1 MTLLLAS
8 LTFMIVVG
16 MVLSGYYLLATESEA
31 TQRLR
36 AMVPHLVAAQK
47 PAKKKGVRMPLIST
61 LLATV
66 GRYGLGSDDGTLGQA
81 LSVAGLR
88 GRGGATLF
96 VGARTLLSVGPA
108 IAVLMMNVWNDRP
121 LGRAVL
127 LAVLVFLSMHVV
139 VNYWLKRRGRK
150 RMRAIIIALPDS
162 LDLMVVCLEAG
173 LGLNATIAR
182 VGEERSAMKDALG
195 EEFALV
201 ALELREGRSRED
213 SLRALG
219 ERNGVEDLKSL
230 SALIIQSDRL
240 GASMAKTLRSHADV
254 LRTKRR
260 QRAEEAAR
268 KLPIKM
274 LFPLALLIL
283 PPLFVMTTGPAML
296 KLKDLAG
303 FLSHKKSR

>member
-8 LTFMIVVG
+8 FTFMIVVG

-36 AMVPHLVAAQK
+36 SMVPHLVATQT
-47 PAKKKGVRMPLIST
+47 AKKRGPRLPFVSS

-66 GRYGLGSDDGTLGQA
+66 GQYGLGSDDGTLGQA
-81 LSVAGLR
+81 LSIAGFR

-96 VGARTLLSVGPA
+96 VGARTVLSVVPA
-108 IAVLMMNVWNDRP
+108 LALLMINVAKDRP
-121 LGRAVL
+121 LGRAIFM
-127 LAVLVFLSMHVV
+127 AVGLFFLMHIL
-139 VNYWLKRRGRK
+139 VNYWLKRRGRN
-150 RMRAIIIALPDS
+150 RVRAITIALPDS

-182 VGEERSAMKDALG
+182 VGEGRSAMRDALG

-201 ALELREGRSRED
+201 AMELREGRSRED

-230 SALIIQSDRL
+230 SGLIIQSDRL

-283 PPLFVMTTGPAML
+283 PPLFVITTGPAML
-296 KLKDLAG
+296 KLKDLSG
-303 FLSHKKSR
+303 FLSRNRTR

>member
-1 MTLLLAS
+1 MTLILAS
-8 LTFMIVVG
+8 FTFMIIVG

-36 AMVPHLVAAQK
+36 AMVPHLVTQQRTK
-47 PAKKKGVRMPLIST
+47 RSGLRLPFISAI
-61 LLATV
+61 LSTV
-66 GRYGLGSDDGTLGQA
+66 GQYGLGSDDGTLRQA
-81 LSVAGLR
+81 LSIAGFR
-88 GRGGATLF
+88 GRNGALLF
-96 VGARTLLSVGPA
+96 VGARTILSVGPA
-108 IAVLMMNVWNDRP
+108 IAFLAMNVASDRP
-121 LGRAVL
+121 MGRAILMTIGVFVYAHVL
-127 LAVLVFLSMHVV
+127 
-139 VNYWLKRRGRK
+139 VNYWLKRRGRN
-150 RMRAIIIALPDS
+150 RMRAITIGLPDS

-182 VGEERSAMKDALG
+182 VGEERSAMNDALG
-195 EEFALV
+195 QEFALV
-201 ALELREGRSRED
+201 SLELREGRSRED

-283 PPLFVMTTGPAML
+283 PPLFVMTCGPAML

-303 FLSHKKSR
+303 FLSHKKMH

>member
-1 MTLLLAS
+1 MTLILAS
-8 LTFMIVVG
+8 LTFMIIVG

-36 AMVPHLVAAQK
+36 AMVPHLVGQQQTRR
-47 PAKKKGVRMPLIST
+47 KGLRLPFIST

-66 GRYGLGSDDGTLGQA
+66 GQYGLGSDDGSLRQA
-81 LSVAGLR
+81 LSIAGFR
-88 GRGGATLF
+88 GRNGALLF
-96 VGARTLLSVGPA
+96 VGARTILSVGPA
-108 IAVLMMNVWNDRP
+108 LAVLATNVLAEKP
-121 LGRAVL
+121 LGRAIFMTMGTFVYAHVL
-127 LAVLVFLSMHVV
+127 

-150 RMRAIIIALPDS
+150 RMRAITIGLPDS
-162 LDLMVVCLEAG
+162 LDLMVVCLESG

-195 EEFALV
+195 QEFALV
-201 ALELREGRSRED
+201 SLELREGRSRED
-213 SLRALG
+213 ALRALG

-283 PPLFVMTTGPAML
+283 PPLFVMTCGPAML
-296 KLKDLAG
+296 KLRNLTG
-303 FLSHKKSR
+303 FIQHRKG

>member
-1 MTLLLAS
+1 MTLLLAG
-8 LTFMIVVG
+8 LTFTIIVG

-36 AMVPHLVAAQK
+36 AMVPNLVTTQAPRK
-47 PAKKKGVRMPLIST
+47 TGPGLPFISAILT
-61 LLATV
+61 TV
-66 GRYGLGSDDGTLGQA
+66 GKYGLGSDDGSLRQA

-88 GRGGATLF
+88 GRNGTLLF

-108 IAVLMMNVWNDRP
+108 LAFLAMNTASERP
-121 LGRAVL
+121 LGRAIFIALGTFVYAHVL
-127 LAVLVFLSMHVV
+127 

-150 RMRAIIIALPDS
+150 RMRQITVGLPDS
-162 LDLMVVCLEAG
+162 LDLMVVCLESG

-195 EEFALV
+195 QEFSFV
-201 ALELREGRSRED
+201 SNELRQGRSREEA
-213 SLRALG
+213 LRALG
-219 ERNGVEDLKSL
+219 DRNGVEDLKSL
-230 SALIIQSDRL
+230 AGLIIQSDRL

-283 PPLFVMTTGPAML
+283 PPLFVMTCGPAML
-296 KLKDLAG
+296 KLRGLAG
-303 FLSHKKSR
+303 IISHKKSN

>member
-1 MTLLLAS
+1 MTLLLAT
-8 LTFMIVVG
+8 LTFMIIVG

-36 AMVPHLVAAQK
+36 TMVPHLVGQAESQRRG
-47 PAKKKGVRMPLIST
+47 PRFPVISSI
-61 LLATV
+61 LATV
-66 GRYGLGSDDGTLGQA
+66 GQYGLGSDDGSLSHA
-81 LSVAGLR
+81 LAVAGFR
-88 GRGGATLF
+88 GRGGAALF
-96 VGARTLLSVGPA
+96 LGARTVLSVGPA
-108 IAVLMMNVWNDRP
+108 LAYLMMSVWNDRP
-121 LGRAVL
+121 LGKSILTAVG
-127 LAVLVFLSMHVV
+127 VFVFMHVL

-150 RMRAIIIALPDS
+150 RMRDITIALPDS

-182 VGEERSAMKDALG
+182 VGEERSAMKDSLG

-201 ALELREGRSRED
+201 SFELREGRSREEA
-213 SLRALG
+213 LRALG

-303 FLSHKKSR
+303 FLTQRKSR

>member
-1 MTLLLAS
+1 
-8 LTFMIVVG
+8 
-16 MVLSGYYLLATESEA
+16 
-31 TQRLR
+31 
-36 AMVPHLVAAQK
+36 MVPNLVPTHAPQQHGLRLPFVSAFLTAIGQ
-47 PAKKKGVRMPLIST
+47 
-61 LLATV
+61 
-66 GRYGLGSDDGTLGQA
+66 YGLGSDDGTLKQA
-81 LSVAGLR
+81 LSIAGFR
-88 GRGGATLF
+88 GRNGTLLF

-108 IAVLMMNVWNDRP
+108 LALLAVNAWSDRP
-121 LGRAVL
+121 LGRAILMAIGTFVY
-127 LAVLVFLSMHVV
+127 MHVLA
-139 VNYWLKRRGRK
+139 NYWLKRRGRK
-150 RMRAIIIALPDS
+150 RIRQLTIALPDS

-195 EEFALV
+195 QEFAFV
-201 ALELREGRSRED
+201 SLELREGRSRED
-213 SLRALG
+213 ALRALG

-230 SALIIQSDRL
+230 AGLIIQSDRL

-260 QRAEEAAR
+260 QRCEEAAR

-283 PPLFVMTTGPAML
+283 PPLFVMTCGPAML

-303 FLSHKKSR
+303 FLTHSKSR

>member
-1 MTLLLAS
+1 MTLVLAS
-8 LTFMIVVG
+8 LTFMIIVG

-36 AMVPHLVAAQK
+36 AMVPHLVGAQQTER
-47 PAKKKGVRMPLIST
+47 KGLRLPIVSK
-61 LLATV
+61 LLAGV
-66 GRYGLGSDDGTLGQA
+66 GRYGLGSDDGSLRQA
-81 LSVAGLR
+81 LSVAGYR
-88 GRGGATLF
+88 GRNATLLF
-96 VGARTLLSVGPA
+96 VGARTILSIGPA
-108 IAVLMMNVWNDRP
+108 LAFLVMSVMSDRP
-121 LGRAVL
+121 FGRAMMMALGAFVYSHVL
-127 LAVLVFLSMHVV
+127 
-139 VNYWLKRRGRK
+139 VNYWLKRRGRN
-150 RMRAIIIALPDS
+150 RMRAITIGLPDS
-162 LDLMVVCLEAG
+162 LDLMVVCLESG

-195 EEFALV
+195 QEFAHV
-201 ALELREGRSRED
+201 SFELREGRSREEA
-213 SLRALG
+213 LRALG

-283 PPLFVMTTGPAML
+283 PPLFVMTCGPAML
-296 KLKDLAG
+296 KLKDLTG
-303 FLSHKKSR
+303 FLAHKKMR

>member
-1 MTLLLAS
+1 MTLILAS
-8 LTFMIVVG
+8 LTFMIIVG
-16 MVLSGYYLLATESEA
+16 MVVSGYYLLATESDA

-36 AMVPHLVAAQK
+36 AMVPHLVAQQQTRR
-47 PAKKKGVRMPLIST
+47 KGLRLPFVSAI
-61 LLATV
+61 LATV
-66 GRYGLGSDDGTLGQA
+66 GQYGLGSDDGSLRQA
-81 LSVAGLR
+81 LSVAGFR
-88 GRGGATLF
+88 GRNGALLF
-96 VGARTLLSVGPA
+96 VGARTILSVGPA
-108 IAVLMMNVWNDRP
+108 LAVLAMNVFSEKP
-121 LGRAVL
+121 LGRAILFTAGTFVY
-127 LAVLVFLSMHVV
+127 MHVF

-150 RMRAIIIALPDS
+150 RMRAITIGLPDS
-162 LDLMVVCLEAG
+162 LDLMVVCLESG

-195 EEFALV
+195 QEFALV
-201 ALELREGRSRED
+201 SLELREGRSREE

-219 ERNGVEDLKSL
+219 DRNGVEDLKSL

-303 FLSHKKSR
+303 FLSHKKTR

>member
-1 MTLLLAS
+1 MTLILTC
-8 LTFMIVVG
+8 LTFMIIVG
-16 MVLSGYYLLATESEA
+16 MVVSGYYLLATESEA
-31 TQRLR
+31 AQRLH
-36 AMVPHLVAAQK
+36 AMVPHLVGQQQARRKGLRLPFVSAILAA
-47 PAKKKGVRMPLIST
+47 
-61 LLATV
+61 V
-66 GRYGLGSDDGTLGQA
+66 GQYGLGSDDGSLRQA

-88 GRGGATLF
+88 GRNGALLF
-96 VGARTLLSVGPA
+96 VGARTILSVGPA
-108 IAVLMMNVWNDRP
+108 LAMLAMNVASGRP
-121 LGRAVL
+121 MGKTMLIALGAFVYGHIL
-127 LAVLVFLSMHVV
+127 
-139 VNYWLKRRGRK
+139 VNYWLKRRGRN
-150 RMRAIIIALPDS
+150 RMRAITIGLPDS
-162 LDLMVVCLEAG
+162 LDLMVVCLESG

-195 EEFALV
+195 QEFAIV
-201 ALELREGRSRED
+201 SLELREGRSREEA
-213 SLRALG
+213 LRALG

-283 PPLFVMTTGPAML
+283 PPLFVMTCGPAML

-303 FLSHKKSR
+303 FLSHKKTR